1 MCLSV
6 FLSYVIDG
14 DIYEIWRYLILIAYM
29 VITISESCVSRI
41 SCMKSNRF
49 VYVRH
54 ISYWIIFLGVIFI
67 FSFYSKQGQLKFETE
82 ESARGKLDQLLL
94 VYYYFLSF
102 SLLRIYNVFAWSI
115 EPDIFSVIAF
125 WRYCETKHRAPKFN
139 ENGSKISFPIFCW
152 DVLSPLSAVR
162 CRPIVYSFPK

>member
-1 MCLSV
+1 MFSERSSHGIMLCVSNSV

-41 SCMKSNRF
+41 SRMKSNRF
-49 VYVRH
+49 VYVHH

-67 FSFYSKQGQLKFETE
+67 FSFYSKQASQLKFETE

-94 VYYYFLSF
+94 VYYYFLGF

-115 EPDIFSVIAF
+115 EPDIFFRHCIL
-125 WRYCETKHRAPKFN
+125 K
-139 ENGSKISFPIFCW
+139 
-152 DVLSPLSAVR
+152 VLCNKA
-162 CRPIVYSFPK
+162 